1 MSWLRQRLGR
11 APGEEAGFT
20 LIELLVAA
28 AMSVV
33 IVGAAGS
40 MLISAV
46 QTQPELSKRSQDV
59 SSARWILERMTRE
72 IRNGIA
78 VEPGATGSVV
88 SFQAYVRRASC
99 GSSTPLPPAS
109 SAIVC
114 TVTYDCSAGTSCTR
128 RESDPK
134 FPTSGT
140 AKTIFTGIASDKVFN
155 FSPSSSEATFIG
167 VTLRFPNPDG
177 DGFLTVSDGASLRT
191 ADVLN

>member
-1 MSWLRQRLGR
+1 MSRLLRRLVS
-11 APGEEAGFT
+11 APEEEAGFT

-40 MLISAV
+40 MMISAV
-46 QTQPELSKRSQDV
+46 QTQPELSKRAQDV

-88 SFQAYVRRASC
+88 SFKAYVRQTSC
-99 GSSTPLPPAS
+99 GSGTPLPPAS
-109 SAIVC
+109 SAIEC
-114 TVTYDCSAGTSCTR
+114 RITYDCSSGTSCTR
-128 RESDPK
+128 KEADPDL
-134 FPTSGT
+134 PTGGT
-140 AKTIFTGIASDKVFN
+140 PKTIFTGIASSKVFN
-155 FSPSSSEATFIG
+155 FSPSASEATFVG

-177 DGFLTVSDGASLRT
+177 DGFLTISDGASLRT
-191 ADVLN
+191 AYVLN